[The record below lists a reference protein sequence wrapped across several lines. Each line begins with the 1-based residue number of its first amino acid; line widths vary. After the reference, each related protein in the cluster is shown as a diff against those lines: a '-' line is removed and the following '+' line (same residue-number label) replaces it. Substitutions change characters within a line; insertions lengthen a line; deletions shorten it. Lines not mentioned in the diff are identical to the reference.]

1 MKSKFR
7 NKLTDNIGLK
17 IIALV
22 VAALIWLLVTNNNN
36 PTKSMLF
43 TNVPIKVV
51 NQDSVADIGKVAE
64 LEGSGTVTI
73 KVKERRK
80 VLDRLAK
87 NGSDFYIEADLENIT
102 DMNTVPLTVTCSNPS
117 ITWDEIE
124 ISPSSLKVTLEEK
137 VEQAFVISVSTS
149 GIQAAG
155 YEVGTTE
162 VVQGKSIYIA
172 GPASLM
178 KIINQVVAPVNV
190 TGLSSQQTL
199 SSALRVY
206 DKNGAQLT
214 ESQMSTLEFKD
225 TSGVVLK
232 DRSVDVNVSMWKIQ
246 TDIEVY
252 VKTTGVPAFGYR
264 VAGIDTVPV
273 TISLAGTEEALAALG
288 GKLTVED
295 RISVAGA
302 SSDVSQEIDLNKTL
316 SDMTGLK
323 LITDADPIITAEVQ
337 IEKTG
342 DVTLDIPISSVD
354 LVNRPVEMN
363 LVFTPADKISVGIH
377 AENGDASALSA
388 EDIKVSVDLLVCQK
402 EGNYEIPVKVELP
415 DGYQLVS
422 EVTIMVSS
430 EKQVPETETESE
442 TQKRSDSNG

>member
-172 GPASLM
+172 
-178 KIINQVVAPVNV
+178 V
-190 TGLSSQQTL
+190 TSFPDENYQSGGGSGECDGAEQSADTL
-199 SSALRVY
+199 VRS
-206 DKNGAQLT
+206 
-214 ESQMSTLEFKD
+214 ES
-225 TSGVVLK
+225 V
-232 DRSVDVNVSMWKIQ
+232 R
-246 TDIEVY
+246 
-252 VKTTGVPAFGYR
+252 
-264 VAGIDTVPV
+264 
-273 TISLAGTEEALAALG
+273 
-288 GKLTVED
+288 
-295 RISVAGA
+295 
-302 SSDVSQEIDLNKTL
+302 
-316 SDMTGLK
+316 
-323 LITDADPIITAEVQ
+323 
-337 IEKTG
+337 
-342 DVTLDIPISSVD
+342 
-354 LVNRPVEMN
+354 
-363 LVFTPADKISVGIH
+363 
-377 AENGDASALSA
+377 
-388 EDIKVSVDLLVCQK
+388 
-402 EGNYEIPVKVELP
+402 
-415 DGYQLVS
+415 
-422 EVTIMVSS
+422 
-430 EKQVPETETESE
+430 
-442 TQKRSDSNG
+442 

>member
-162 VVQGKSIYIA
+162 VVQEYLHCGTSFPDENYQSGGGSGECDGA
-172 GPASLM
+172 EQSAD
-178 KIINQVVAPVNV
+178 
-190 TGLSSQQTL
+190 TL
-199 SSALRVY
+199 VRS
-206 DKNGAQLT
+206 
-214 ESQMSTLEFKD
+214 ES
-225 TSGVVLK
+225 V
-232 DRSVDVNVSMWKIQ
+232 R
-246 TDIEVY
+246 
-252 VKTTGVPAFGYR
+252 
-264 VAGIDTVPV
+264 
-273 TISLAGTEEALAALG
+273 
-288 GKLTVED
+288 
-295 RISVAGA
+295 
-302 SSDVSQEIDLNKTL
+302 
-316 SDMTGLK
+316 
-323 LITDADPIITAEVQ
+323 
-337 IEKTG
+337 
-342 DVTLDIPISSVD
+342 
-354 LVNRPVEMN
+354 
-363 LVFTPADKISVGIH
+363 
-377 AENGDASALSA
+377 
-388 EDIKVSVDLLVCQK
+388 
-402 EGNYEIPVKVELP
+402 
-415 DGYQLVS
+415 
-422 EVTIMVSS
+422 
-430 EKQVPETETESE
+430 
-442 TQKRSDSNG
+442 

>member
-1 MKSKFR
+1 M
-7 NKLTDNIGLK
+7 
-17 IIALV
+17 
-22 VAALIWLLVTNNNN
+22 
-36 PTKSMLF
+36 
-43 TNVPIKVV
+43 
-51 NQDSVADIGKVAE
+51 
-64 LEGSGTVTI
+64 
-73 KVKERRK
+73 
-80 VLDRLAK
+80 
-87 NGSDFYIEADLENIT
+87 
-102 DMNTVPLTVTCSNPS
+102 
-117 ITWDEIE
+117 
-124 ISPSSLKVTLEEK
+124 
-137 VEQAFVISVSTS
+137 
-149 GIQAAG
+149 
-155 YEVGTTE
+155 
-162 VVQGKSIYIA
+162 
-172 GPASLM
+172 
-178 KIINQVVAPVNV
+178 NV

-246 TDIEVY
+246 TDIEVD